1 MADEPDKTAVNT
13 AARPGAQRVGVVTP
27 GAGTSASSPEP
38 GSSTSRSRTWLRVL
52 VAIIAAAVIAFCAWS
67 MSEYAN
73 GRDPL
78 AFLGTSAT
86 EDADAAAQQV
96 ADAAAN
102 AGEATGTAHALTQDD
117 IAAQL
122 ASLTF
127 DGQDVSVPSDQASVV
142 LTGGNAWV
150 EQVSA
155 DDAATLVDRT
165 AQRAAALA
173 AWVGQRD
180 SGIASVTWICEDG
193 QGVVRMVAFYTTG
206 VDALG
211 DTAALLA
218 KTAGYLIS
226 EDTYAALN
234 APAFARTAGEVPTL
248 PDGSQLVVDAAVEE
262 ASSGEASASSSDGGT
277 SAKLVSVKTNSNSG
291 SSSSSNGSSS
301 GSSSTTGGSGSSGS
315 TQPATITVK
324 VSANGS
330 TRNVTVAQGATA
342 LDATRA
348 AFSVTTKPNRF
359 GSGSWVWVIDGV
371 GTVDE
376 PSHGWTYSVDGS
388 SPSVMSDCV
397 TVHDGSTVVWKYV

>member
-96 ADAAAN
+96 ADAADN

-117 IAAQL
+117 IVAQL
-122 ASLTF
+122 ASLVY
-127 DGQDVSVPSDQASVV
+127 DGQDVSVPSDQAGVV
-142 LTGGNAWV
+142 LTGGNVWV
-150 EQVSA
+150 EQVSS

-180 SGIASVTWICEDG
+180 SSIASVTWICEDS
-193 QGVVRMVAFYTTG
+193 QGVVRMVVFYTTG
-206 VDALG
+206 VDASG
-211 DTAALLA
+211 DTAALLDRA
-218 KTAGYLIS
+218 AGYLIS
-226 EDTYAALN
+226 EDTYASLST
-234 APAFARTAGEVPTL
+234 PAFARTAGEAPTL
-248 PDGSQLVVDAAVEE
+248 PDGSQLAVDAAVEE
-262 ASSGEASASSSDGGT
+262 SSGSDPSGSSS
-277 SAKLVSVKTNSNSG
+277 KLVSVKSNTSSNSNGG
-291 SSSSSNGSSS
+291 SSNSSSAT
-301 GSSSTTGGSGSSGS
+301 GSSSTKGTSTSSQS
-315 TQPATITVK
+315 STITVR

-330 TRNVTVAQGATA
+330 TRSVTVAQGATA

-359 GSGSWVWVIDGV
+359 GSGSWVWVIGGV

-376 PSHGWTYSVDGS
+376 SGHGWTYTVDGS
-388 SPSVMSDCV
+388 SPSVMSDEYP
-397 TVHDGSTVVWKYV
+397 VHDGSTVSWKYV